1 MKRSLA
7 TLIGLAA
14 TAVLWA
20 QAPFTIV
27 RPADGS
33 KVREKVRVQI
43 PKGSIP
49 EGSYVGIFVGGKFVE
64 ATILDLNGSYYEYVL
79 DTKGRNI
86 PDGKLKLEVVLY
98 AEGGDRPRIVDRSSV
113 DLDVQN
119 VASIPVPEDGFLL
132 RYRFVPNTELTYGIE
147 ERTSISTISE
157 NQARAGG
164 RAALLPID
172 SEKFRYLYAI
182 DNRYPDGD
190 GLVRLQPLPAKGK
203 DYAILRTIEATEG
216 KRYYDF
222 EMHPLYM
229 RVTNTGREE
238 FGSIPMYV
246 PLEGTAGEQIR
257 TDLFAVLPLPSLP
270 EKRVKPGDSWQSGI
284 QVGKLDLQNREDVD
298 SVTSKQ
304 IARGTLLGVE
314 WEMGHP
320 CAKIKYSI
328 AAGLGGRPTPN
339 AAGAQGGRDQI
350 GDDRVQLEQTFW
362 FAIDKGMVVKS
373 VIDITRDVKIEG
385 AAAGGMAGGGAP
397 IGAGG
402 GGPAAPSGAMGG
414 GGKAGAQGIGFQRR
428 GGGPQRGGG
437 PGGAGVPGPPPGV
450 IPGGGRFGAPGGDGG
465 PLGGAGRQG
474 GGAAAQNQLMR
485 IRQQIILVLE
495 K

>member
-7 TLIGLAA
+7 TFIGLAA

-27 RPADGS
+27 RPADGA
-33 KVREKVRVQI
+33 KVREVVRVQI
-43 PKGSIP
+43 PKNSIP

-64 ATILDLNGSYYEYVL
+64 ATILDLKGSYYEYML
-79 DTKGRNI
+79 DTKGRGI

-113 DLDVQN
+113 TVDVQN
-119 VASIPVPEDGFLL
+119 VASIPIPDEGLLL
-132 RYRFVPNTELTYGIE
+132 RYRFVPNTELNYGIE

-157 NQARAGG
+157 NQARLGG

-172 SEKFRYLYAI
+172 SEKFRFMYAV
-182 DNRYPDGD
+182 DNRYGDGD
-190 GLVRLQPLPAKGK
+190 GLIRMQALPSKGK

-229 RVTNTGREE
+229 RITNRGLEK

-246 PLEGTAGEQIR
+246 PIEGTAGEQIR

-270 EKRVKPGDSWQSGI
+270 EKRVKPGSSWQSNI
-284 QVGKLDLQNREDVD
+284 HLGKLDLENREDV
-298 SVTSKQ
+298 SSITSKQ
-304 IARGTLLGVE
+304 MARGDLLGVE

-320 CAKIKYSI
+320 CAKIKYTI
-328 AAGLGGRPTPN
+328 AAGMGGRPGGQGPN
-339 AAGAQGGRDQI
+339 RDNI

-362 FAIDKGMVVKS
+362 FAMDKGVVVKS
-373 VIDITRDVKIEG
+373 VIDITRDIKV
-385 AAAGGMAGGGAP
+385 AAAAPAAGGSGGGPARPGVGVGGGTPGRPGVGSSGGPGGGAP
-397 IGAGG
+397 G
-402 GGPAAPSGAMGG
+402 
-414 GGKAGAQGIGFQRR
+414 QGIGFQ
-428 GGGPQRGGG
+428 GPSQ
-437 PGGAGVPGPPPGV
+437 PPTG
-450 IPGGGRFGAPGGDGG
+450 PGGGRPPQGFGPPAGAVPGGRGFGQGG
-465 PLGGAGRQG
+465 PQQGRTGG
-474 GGAAAQNQLMR
+474 GGATAAQLMR
-485 IRQQIILVLE
+485 IRQQIMLVLE